1 MGEEGGDGGACPL
14 GDLDPADDISQHS
27 KALAEKARAFA
38 FREQI
43 AKVGSWAWIL
53 FLEGLCLALEQDM
66 AVEWRQGPLMR
77 STLPVASLNRKPQLR

>member
-1 MGEEGGDGGACPL
+1 MGEEGGDGGTSSL
-14 GDLDPADDISQHS
+14 GVQNPQMTSPTL